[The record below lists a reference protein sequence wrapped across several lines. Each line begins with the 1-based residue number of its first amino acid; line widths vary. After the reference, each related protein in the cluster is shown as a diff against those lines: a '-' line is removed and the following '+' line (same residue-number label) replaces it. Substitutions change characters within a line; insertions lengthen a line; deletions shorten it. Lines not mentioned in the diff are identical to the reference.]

1 MKRSVEKSLFVILV
15 AGLALGAGLTGASAL
30 ECPKLQSPGG
40 AGAASPD
47 LTAQL
52 SAKDPLA
59 QIPGILG
66 SLKEQFP
73 GVSKPILVDFLIASY
88 CPVVKANT
96 SLSDEEKMARVK
108 EFADRVV
115 SKAF

>member
-15 AGLALGAGLTGASAL
+15 AGFALGAGLTGASAL

-52 SAKDPLA
+52 SSKDALA
-59 QIPGILG
+59 QIPGIFA
-66 SLKEQFP
+66 SLQQQFP
-73 GVSKPILVDFLIASY
+73 GVSKPILVDYLIASY